1 MKTHFYP
8 YILQDIFSTSKQY
21 NTQHCC
27 TNERTSWTTSDE
39 SPEIRKLENIR
50 SIRHNNH
57 EKEEEDKRRG
67 MNESFESQATG
78 IPEEEQTVAL
88 TTKATATATTAGSSC
103 NNDENHDSPP
113 LDINQP
119 SLPKEVSHSK
129 KAHVATD
136 VATPQVPSP
145 SSEGHTSAMTMMAAA
160 AAAAASTTGSCN
172 KDKNHDSP
180 PIDIN
185 PSSSPVDIPHP
196 KKASGVADVAT
207 TQGSPPSSTQQILPA
222 PAPAPTVTLNNN
234 TKTSLNPLKSNNQS
248 EYHNDI
254 HKNPEKHDCDN
265 DNDNDEKKIV
275 SSEEHGS
282 STSSSPLA
290 EARAVTAAA
299 VVDKTKTKGS
309 RSRRHALPLNR
320 TNYQDEVMDDAESDN
335 TDDDAGIVGLCDAA
349 EKVKSSSSPY
359 TPKITSTTTGND
371 YQGPIVD
378 VNDADI
384 LMGSRKC
391 NAHPGNRVYRE
402 TVREF
407 QSKLGDHS
415 RSTVSQMVYE
425 HIIEEMGARFLKFAS
440 DDQWHILPRVDA
452 LVKISKALVELRT
465 PLSSFTPS
473 SSKKGTTSTSSLL
486 KSIEQGNLSSSTKRP
501 KRKAVS
507 ALKIKEDADESWKKR
522 KVAKKKKTENKRKE
536 PKNQMTQ
543 LPHIPLEKPKE
554 EQLREYEEF
563 TYKEDPNQYYIEET
577 AHLYHNPPFP
587 SEWTNGVSIEDLRAI
602 PPPPPLPSFPNTG
615 SCDWSF
621 DEKSRVLIADFSTC
635 SIAKEN
641 VRRQDIMTPE
651 DSKFFFEMYERDD
664 ITVISRGLLNL
675 SKVDTSLWSL
685 DYVRRC
691 VGREYYHKF
700 RRFDRFIDEK
710 GIEIYTEMDTLYSM
724 RFEEYVQYCD
734 QRKSYLE
741 KRMERVDNCDVKEE
755 ANALKED
762 EKRKENEPYFTFE
775 DHIGRAHTI
784 GVWTSAL
791 YMIDVDMM
799 RLIPLLN
806 ANFLESFE
814 LPSVLPGGSQC
825 MMNSVSLT
833 KAIYS

>member
-1 MKTHFYP
+1 
-8 YILQDIFSTSKQY
+8 
-21 NTQHCC
+21 
-27 TNERTSWTTSDE
+27 
-39 SPEIRKLENIR
+39 
-50 SIRHNNH
+50 
-57 EKEEEDKRRG
+57 
-67 MNESFESQATG
+67 
-78 IPEEEQTVAL
+78 
-88 TTKATATATTAGSSC
+88 
-103 NNDENHDSPP
+103 
-113 LDINQP
+113 
-119 SLPKEVSHSK
+119 
-129 KAHVATD
+129 
-136 VATPQVPSP
+136 
-145 SSEGHTSAMTMMAAA
+145 
-160 AAAAASTTGSCN
+160 
-172 KDKNHDSP
+172 
-180 PIDIN
+180 
-185 PSSSPVDIPHP
+185 
-196 KKASGVADVAT
+196 
-207 TQGSPPSSTQQILPA
+207 
-222 PAPAPTVTLNNN
+222 
-234 TKTSLNPLKSNNQS
+234 
-248 EYHNDI
+248 
-254 HKNPEKHDCDN
+254 
-265 DNDNDEKKIV
+265 
-275 SSEEHGS
+275 
-282 STSSSPLA
+282 
-290 EARAVTAAA
+290 
-299 VVDKTKTKGS
+299 
-309 RSRRHALPLNR
+309 
-320 TNYQDEVMDDAESDN
+320 
-335 TDDDAGIVGLCDAA
+335 
-349 EKVKSSSSPY
+349 
-359 TPKITSTTTGND
+359 
-371 YQGPIVD
+371 
-378 VNDADI
+378 
-384 LMGSRKC
+384 
-391 NAHPGNRVYRE
+391 
-402 TVREF
+402 
-407 QSKLGDHS
+407 
-415 RSTVSQMVYE
+415 
-425 HIIEEMGARFLKFAS
+425 
-440 DDQWHILPRVDA
+440 
-452 LVKISKALVELRT
+452 
-465 PLSSFTPS
+465 
-473 SSKKGTTSTSSLL
+473 
-486 KSIEQGNLSSSTKRP
+486 
-501 KRKAVS
+501 
-507 ALKIKEDADESWKKR
+507 
-522 KVAKKKKTENKRKE
+522 
-536 PKNQMTQ
+536 MTQ

-587 SEWTNGVSIEDLRAI
+587 SEWTNGVSIEDLRSI
-602 PPPPPLPSFPNTG
+602 PPPPPLPSFPNTD

-635 SIAKEN
+635 SITKEN